1 MIGSRYH
8 CFMLYATPSLSSA
21 DDRVLA
27 EIAAMHSELSHA
39 VRQAPAKWT
48 LDLRRALTASAI
60 AASNTIE
67 GFQVDVRDVADLMD
81 GEREGINASEADKAE
96 TLAYQQMM
104 TYIQSLYDVEDFAYG
119 KGLLNSLHWM
129 LQGHHHSR
137 RRPAGQ
143 WRRKP
148 IFISAAGDPLSV
160 EYEGPGED
168 RLPALTG
175 ELVDWLNEGDL
186 DAHPLVRAA
195 MAHLNLVKIHP
206 WVDGNGRMSRSL
218 QTLVIARQRVL
229 APEFSSIEEW
239 LGMPGNTWDYYR
251 VLRDVGGPVY
261 SPERDTG
268 PWISFN
274 LRAYHEQAQR
284 VRHRVERST
293 DVWLLLDQHAA
304 SLGVSERQVAA
315 LHEVA
320 IAGRVRRSRYE
331 KSEGLNSQ
339 QATRDM
345 QALVRSGVL
354 AAVGQT
360 KGRHYVAGDHFPQ
373 DVLEAAQRRHTI
385 RYPYGS

>member
-1 MIGSRYH
+1 
-8 CFMLYATPSLSSA
+8 MLYATPSLTSA
-21 DDRVLA
+21 DERVLA
-27 EIAAMHSELSHA
+27 EIGAMRSDLQHA

-48 LDLRRALTASAI
+48 QDLRRALTASAI

-67 GFQVDVRDVADLMD
+67 GFQVDVHDVADLMD
-81 GEREGINASEADKAE
+81 GEREGIDASEADKAE
-96 TLAYQQMM
+96 TLAYQQTM
-104 TYIQSLYDVEDFAYG
+104 TYIQSLYDVEDFTYS

-129 LQGHHHSR
+129 LQGHHHTV

-143 WRRKP
+143 WRRMP
-148 IFISAAGDPLSV
+148 IFVSAAGDPLST
-160 EYEGPGED
+160 EYEAPHED
-168 RLPALTG
+168 QLPALTG
-175 ELVDWLNEGDL
+175 ELVDWLNSGDL
-186 DAHPLVRAA
+186 DADPLIRAA

-239 LGMPGNTWDYYR
+239 LGMPGNTWDYYK
-251 VLRDVGGPVY
+251 VLREVGGPVY

-268 PWISFN
+268 PWIRFN

-284 VRHRVERST
+284 VQHRVQRST
-293 DVWLLLDQHAA
+293 DVWVLLDQHAD
-304 SLGVSERQVAA
+304 SLGVSERQIAA
-315 LHEVA
+315 LHEAA

-331 KSEGLNSQ
+331 KSEGLNAQ

-345 QALVRSGVL
+345 QGLVKAGIL

-360 KGRHYVAGDHFPQ
+360 KARHYVTGDRFPQ
-373 DVLEAAQRRHTI
+373 AVLDAAQRRHTI
-385 RYPYGS
+385 HDPYAF

>member
-1 MIGSRYH
+1 
-8 CFMLYATPSLSSA
+8 MLYATPPLTSA
-21 DDRVLA
+21 DERILA
-27 EIAAMHSELSHA
+27 EIAEMRTDLRYA

-48 LDLRRALTASAI
+48 QDLRRALTASAI

-67 GFQVDVRDVADLMD
+67 GFRVDVRDVADLMA
-81 GEREGINASEADKAE
+81 GEREGIDASEADKAE
-96 TLAYQQMM
+96 TLAYQQTM
-104 TYIQSLYDVEDFAYG
+104 TYIQSLYDVDDFSYS
-119 KGLLNSLHWM
+119 KGLLNALHWM
-129 LQGHHHSR
+129 LQGHHHTPQ
-137 RRPAGQ
+137 RPAGQ

-148 IFISAAGDPLSV
+148 IFISAAGDPLST
-160 EYEGPGED
+160 EYEGPHED
-168 RLPALTG
+168 QLPALTG

-186 DAHPLVRAA
+186 DADPLVRAA

-251 VLRDVGGPVY
+251 VLREVGGPVH

-268 PWISFN
+268 PWIRFS

-284 VRHRVERST
+284 VQHRVQRST
-293 DVWLLLDQHAA
+293 DVWHLLDHHAVG
-304 SLGVSERQVAA
+304 LGVSERQVAA

-320 IAGRVRRSRYE
+320 VAGRVRRSRYE

-345 QALVRSGVL
+345 QALVKAGIL

-360 KGRHYVAGDHFPQ
+360 KGRHYVAGDRFPR
-373 DVLEAAQRRHTI
+373 DVLNAAQRRHTI
-385 RYPYGS
+385 RDPYDS

>member
-1 MIGSRYH
+1 
-8 CFMLYATPSLSSA
+8 MLYATPSLTPA
-21 DDRVLA
+21 DERVLA
-27 EIAAMHSELSHA
+27 EITAMHSELSHA

-48 LDLRRALTASAI
+48 QDLRRSLTASAI

-81 GEREGINASEADKAE
+81 GERESINASEADKAE

-104 TYIQSLYDVEDFAYG
+104 TYIQSLYDVEDFSYS
-119 KGLLNSLHWM
+119 KGLLNALHWM
-129 LQGHHHSR
+129 LQGHHHTR
-137 RRPAGQ
+137 QRPAGQ
-143 WRRKP
+143 WRRKA
-148 IFISAAGDPLSV
+148 IFISAAGDPLST
-160 EYEGPGED
+160 EYEGPRED

-186 DAHPLVRAA
+186 DSNPLVRAA

-218 QTLVIARQRVL
+218 QTLVIARQRAL

-239 LGMPGNTWDYYR
+239 LGMPGNTWDYYK
-251 VLRDVGGPVY
+251 VLREVGGPVY

-274 LRAYHEQAQR
+274 LRAHHEQAQR
-284 VRHRVERST
+284 VRHRVRRST
-293 DVWLLLDQHAA
+293 DIWLLLDQHAA
-304 SLGVSERQVAA
+304 SRGVSERQVAA

-320 IAGRVRRSRYE
+320 VAGRVRRSRYE

-345 QALVRSGVL
+345 QALVRAGIL
-354 AAVGQT
+354 TAVGQT

-373 DVLEAAQRRHTI
+373 DVLDVAQRRHVI
-385 RYPYGS
+385 HNPYDSQPPARGF

>member
-1 MIGSRYH
+1 
-8 CFMLYATPSLSSA
+8 MLYVTPSLTSA
-21 DDRVLA
+21 DERVLA
-27 EIAAMHSELSHA
+27 EIAALRTDLRHA
-39 VRQAPAKWT
+39 VRQAPTRWT
-48 LDLRRALTASAI
+48 QDLRRALTASAI

-67 GFQVDVRDVADLMD
+67 GVQVDVRDVADLMA
-81 GEREGINASEADKAE
+81 GEREGVDASEADRAE
-96 TLAYQQMM
+96 TLAYQQAM
-104 TYIQSLYDVEDFAYG
+104 TYIQTLHDVEDFAYS
-119 KGLLNSLHWM
+119 KGLLNALHWM
-129 LQGHHHSR
+129 LQGHHHSPQ
-137 RRPAGQ
+137 RPAGQ

-148 IFISAAGDPLSV
+148 IFISAAGDPLST
-160 EYEGPGED
+160 EYQGPHED
-168 RLPALTG
+168 ELPALTG

-186 DAHPLVRAA
+186 DADPLVRAA

-239 LGMPGNTWDYYR
+239 LGMPGNTWDYYK
-251 VLRDVGGPVY
+251 VLREVGGPVH

-268 PWISFN
+268 PWVSFN

-284 VRHRVERST
+284 VQHRVRRSS
-293 DVWLLLDQHAA
+293 DVWLLLDQHAE

-320 IAGRVRRSRYE
+320 MAGRVRRSRYE
-331 KSEGLNSQ
+331 KCEGLNAQ

-345 QALVRSGVL
+345 QALVKAGVL
-354 AAVGQT
+354 TPVGRT
-360 KGRHYVAGDHFPQ
+360 KGRHYIAGDRFPQ

-385 RYPYGS
+385 RDPYEAG

>member
-1 MIGSRYH
+1 
-8 CFMLYATPSLSSA
+8 MLYATPPLTST
-21 DDRVLA
+21 DERVLA
-27 EIAAMHSELSHA
+27 EITAMRADLRHA

-48 LDLRRALTASAI
+48 QDLRRALTASAI

-81 GEREGINASEADKAE
+81 GEREGIDASEANKAE
-96 TLAYQQMM
+96 TLAYQQTM
-104 TYIQSLYDVEDFAYG
+104 TYIQSLYDVEDFTYS
-119 KGLLNSLHWM
+119 KGLLNALHWM
-129 LQGHHHSR
+129 LQGHHHTPQ
-137 RRPAGQ
+137 RPAGQ

-148 IFISAAGDPLSV
+148 IFISAAGDPLST
-160 EYEGPGED
+160 EYEGPHEGQ
-168 RLPALTG
+168 LPALTG

-186 DAHPLVRAA
+186 DADPLIRAA

-239 LGMPGNTWDYYR
+239 LGMPGNTWDYYK
-251 VLRDVGGPVY
+251 VLREVGGPVY

-268 PWISFN
+268 PWICFN

-284 VRHRVERST
+284 VQHRVQRST
-293 DVWLLLDQHAA
+293 DVWVLLDQHAD

-320 IAGRVRRSRYE
+320 IVGRVRRSRYE

-345 QALVRSGVL
+345 QALVKAGIL
-354 AAVGQT
+354 TAVGQT
-360 KGRHYVAGDHFPQ
+360 KGRHYVAGDRFPQ

-385 RYPYGS
+385 RDPYDS

>member
-1 MIGSRYH
+1 
-8 CFMLYATPSLSSA
+8 MLYATPSLTA
-21 DDRVLA
+21 VDERVLA
-27 EIAAMHSELSHA
+27 EIGAIRSELRHA

-67 GFQVDVRDVADLMD
+67 GFRVDARDVADLMD
-81 GEREGINASEADKAE
+81 GEREGIDANEANKAE
-96 TLAYQQMM
+96 TLAYQLMM
-104 TYIQSLYDVEDFAYG
+104 TYIQSLYDAEDFTYS
-119 KGLLNSLHWM
+119 KGLLNALHWM
-129 LQGHHHSR
+129 LQGHHHTPH
-137 RRPAGQ
+137 RPAGQ

-148 IFISAAGDPLSV
+148 IFISTAGDPLST
-160 EYEGPGED
+160 EYEGPHED

-186 DAHPLVRAA
+186 DVDPLIRAA

-239 LGMPGNTWDYYR
+239 LGMPGNTWDYYK
-251 VLRDVGGPVY
+251 VLREVGGPVY

-268 PWISFN
+268 AWIRFN

-284 VRHRVERST
+284 VRHRVQRSA
-293 DVWLLLDQHAA
+293 DVWMLLDQSAA
-304 SLGVSERQVAA
+304 GLGVSERQVAA

-320 IAGRVRRSRYE
+320 VAGRVRRSRYE
-331 KSEGLNSQ
+331 KSEGLNTQ

-345 QALVRSGVL
+345 QALVKADIL
-354 AAVGQT
+354 KAVGQT
-360 KGRHYVAGDHFPQ
+360 KGRHYVVGERFPQ
-373 DVLEAAQRRHTI
+373 DVLEAARRRITI
-385 RYPYGS
+385 RDPYGS